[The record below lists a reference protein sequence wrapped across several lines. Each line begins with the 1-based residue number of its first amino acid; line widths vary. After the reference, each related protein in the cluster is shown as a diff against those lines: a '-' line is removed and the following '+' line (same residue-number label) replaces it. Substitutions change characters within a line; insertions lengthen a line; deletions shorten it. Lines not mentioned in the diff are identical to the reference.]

1 MRETYMYSKVPP
13 VLSGKTKKK
22 PDKPDI
28 ALVQRKAT
36 VLLSVVHLAPIHLP
50 QPPSPLPSLWF
61 HAKIPLALLMT
72 CGSK

>member
-1 MRETYMYSKVPP
+1 MHEAYTYREMPP
-13 VLSGKTKKK
+13 VLSGGTKEK

-28 ALVQRKAT
+28 ASAQRKAA
-36 VLLSVVHLAPIHLP
+36 VLLSVIHLTP
-50 QPPSPLPSLWF
+50 IRLPLPPSPLPDLWF